1 MNLIFFFI
9 RQAYGWEFVSSVLG
23 GRMNWMANWLS
34 GVVMNGI
41 HVVHWD
47 AGSIAST
54 AMMEFG
60 TSSSS

>member
-1 MNLIFFFI
+1 MNNLIFFLYVRHTDGNLYPAF
-9 RQAYGWEFVSSVLG
+9 WG

-34 GVVMNGI
+34 GVIMNGI

-60 TSSSS
+60 TS

>member
-1 MNLIFFFI
+1 MI
-9 RQAYGWEFVSSVLG
+9 
-23 GRMNWMANWLS
+23 WMANWLS
-34 GVVMNGI
+34 GVIMNGI

-60 TSSSS
+60 TS